1 MIDSNCLSF
10 TVSSLKTTNAI
21 KTNVIKIL
29 GAYMSTSIAKVAALA
44 VLSSAVVFASGCANK
59 PKTEVVVAPLGI
71 PGGQVGYNGAV
82 IVDNSNAVITGAEN
96 LQAVVYF
103 AFDSSEITSEAA
115 SVLNQH
121 ASLLSSNPNAGVVIA
136 GHTDERG
143 SREYNMALG
152 ERRAQAARNYLAAQG
167 VAANNVRI
175 ISYGEER
182 PAVAGTTEDAY
193 AQNRRAE
200 LSY

>member
-1 MIDSNCLSF
+1 
-10 TVSSLKTTNAI
+10 
-21 KTNVIKIL
+21 
-29 GAYMSTSIAKVAALA
+29 MSTSIAKVAALA

-59 PKTEVVVAPLGI
+59 RAISEVVVAPLGI

-167 VAANNVRI
+167 VAVNNVRI

>member
-1 MIDSNCLSF
+1 MSISF
-10 TVSSLKTTNAI
+10 S
-21 KTNVIKIL
+21 KI
-29 GAYMSTSIAKVAALA
+29 AVLA
-44 VLSSAVVFASGCANK
+44 VLSSAVAITTGCATK
-59 PKTEVVVAPLGI
+59 RATSEVVVAPLGI

-82 IVDNSNAVITGAEN
+82 IVDNSAAVITGAEN

-103 AFDSSEITSEAA
+103 AFDSSEITAQAA

-121 ASLLSSNPNAGVVIA
+121 VSLLNSNPAAGVVIA

-167 VAANNVRI
+167 VAANNIRV

-182 PAVAGTTEDAY
+182 PAAAGNTEEAY

>member
-1 MIDSNCLSF
+1 MSLTATLSHNPLSNRF
-10 TVSSLKTTNAI
+10 A
-21 KTNVIKIL
+21 KI
-29 GAYMSTSIAKVAALA
+29 AALA
-44 VLSSAVVFASGCANK
+44 ILSTAVAVTTGCATK
-59 PKTEVVVAPLGI
+59 RATSEVVVAPLGI
-71 PGGQVGYNGAV
+71 PSGQVGYTGGIDIANSSAV
-82 IVDNSNAVITGAEN
+82 ISAANN

-103 AFDSSEITSEAA
+103 DFDSSEITSQAA
-115 SVLNQH
+115 GILSQH
-121 ASLLSSNPNAGVVIA
+121 ASLLASNPGAGVLIA

-152 ERRAQAARNYLAAQG
+152 ERRAQAVSGYLAAQG
-167 VAANNVRI
+167 ATANNIQV

-182 PAVAGTTEDAY
+182 PAVAGTTEADY

>member
-1 MIDSNCLSF
+1 
-10 TVSSLKTTNAI
+10 
-21 KTNVIKIL
+21 
-29 GAYMSTSIAKVAALA
+29 MSTSFSKIAVLA
-44 VLSSAVVFASGCANK
+44 ILSSAVALTTGCATK
-59 PKTEVVVAPLGI
+59 RSTSEVVVAPLGI
-71 PGGQVGYNGAV
+71 PGGQAGYTGAV
-82 IVDNSNAVITGAEN
+82 IVDNSNAVISGAEN

-103 AFDSSEITSEAA
+103 AFDSSEITAQAA
-115 SVLNQH
+115 NVLNQH
-121 ASLLSSNPNAGVVIA
+121 ASLLSSNPAAGVVIA

-143 SREYNMALG
+143 SREYNIALG
-152 ERRAQAARNYLAAQG
+152 ERRAQAARDYLAAQG
-167 VAANNVRI
+167 VAVNNIRV

>member
-1 MIDSNCLSF
+1 
-10 TVSSLKTTNAI
+10 
-21 KTNVIKIL
+21 
-29 GAYMSTSIAKVAALA
+29 MSTIQTSSKLVSISNSSRFAKIAALA
-44 VLSSAVVFASGCANK
+44 VLSSAVALTTGCATK
-59 PKTEVVVAPLGI
+59 RSTSEVVVAPLGI
-71 PGGQVGYNGAV
+71 PGGQAGYTGAI
-82 IVDNSNAVITGAEN
+82 IVDNPNAIVTAADN

-103 AFDSSEITSEAA
+103 DFDRSDIRADAA
-115 SVLNQH
+115 NILNQH
-121 ASLLSSNPNAGVVIA
+121 ASLLSSNPAAGVLIA

-152 ERRAQAARNYLAAQG
+152 ERRAQSVSGYLAAQG
-167 VAANNVRI
+167 VPANNIRV

-182 PAVAGTTEDAY
+182 LATTGTTEDAH

>member
-1 MIDSNCLSF
+1 MSISF
-10 TVSSLKTTNAI
+10 S
-21 KTNVIKIL
+21 KI
-29 GAYMSTSIAKVAALA
+29 AVLA
-44 VLSSAVVFASGCANK
+44 VLSSAVAITTGCATK
-59 PKTEVVVAPLGI
+59 RTTSEV
-71 PGGQVGYNGAV
+71 GGQVGYNGAV
-82 IVDNSNAVITGAEN
+82 IVDNSSAVITGAEN

-103 AFDSSEITSEAA
+103 GFDSSEITSQAA

-121 ASLLSSNPNAGVVIA
+121 AGLLSSNPAAGVVIA

-143 SREYNMALG
+143 SREYNIALG

-167 VAANNVRI
+167 VAVNNIRV

-182 PAVAGTTEDAY
+182 PAAAGNTEDAY

>member
-1 MIDSNCLSF
+1 MSISF
-10 TVSSLKTTNAI
+10 SE
-21 KTNVIKIL
+21 
-29 GAYMSTSIAKVAALA
+29 IAVLAL
-44 VLSSAVVFASGCANK
+44 LSSAVALTTGCATK
-59 PKTEVVVAPLGI
+59 RSTSEVVVAPLGI

-96 LQAVVYF
+96 IQAVVYF
-103 AFDSSEITSEAA
+103 AFDSSEITAQSA

-121 ASLLSSNPNAGVVIA
+121 VSLLNSNPAATVVIA

-167 VAANNVRI
+167 VTANNIRV

-182 PAVAGTTEDAY
+182 PAAAGNTEDAY

>member
-1 MIDSNCLSF
+1 MSISF
-10 TVSSLKTTNAI
+10 S
-21 KTNVIKIL
+21 KI
-29 GAYMSTSIAKVAALA
+29 AALA
-44 VLSSAVVFASGCANK
+44 VLSSAVALTTGCATK
-59 PKTEVVVAPLGI
+59 RTTSEVVVAPLGI
-71 PGGQVGYNGAV
+71 PSGQAGYTGAV
-82 IVDNSNAVITGAEN
+82 VVDNSNTVITGAEN

-103 AFDSSEITSEAA
+103 AFDSSEITSQAA

-121 ASLLSSNPNAGVVIA
+121 AALLSSNPSASVVIA

-143 SREYNMALG
+143 SREYNIALG
-152 ERRAQAARNYLAAQG
+152 ERRAQAARNYLATQG
-167 VAANNVRI
+167 VAVNNIRV

-182 PAVAGTTEDAY
+182 PVAAGTTEDAY

>member
-1 MIDSNCLSF
+1 MSISF
-10 TVSSLKTTNAI
+10 S
-21 KTNVIKIL
+21 KI
-29 GAYMSTSIAKVAALA
+29 AVLA
-44 VLSSAVVFASGCANK
+44 VLSSAVAITTGCATK
-59 PKTEVVVAPLGI
+59 RATSEVVVAPLGI
-71 PGGQVGYNGAV
+71 PGGAGYNGAV
-82 IVDNSNAVITGAEN
+82 MVGNSNAVITGAEN
-96 LQAVVYF
+96 IQAVVYF
-103 AFDSSEITSEAA
+103 AFDSSEITAQAA

-121 ASLLSSNPNAGVVIA
+121 VSLLNSNPSSGVVVA

-152 ERRAQAARNYLAAQG
+152 ERRAQAARDYLAAQG
-167 VAANNVRI
+167 VAANNIRV

-182 PAVAGTTEDAY
+182 PAAAGNAEDAY

>member
-1 MIDSNCLSF
+1 MSIHSALSNTLSKNR
-10 TVSSLKTTNAI
+10 LA
-21 KTNVIKIL
+21 KI
-29 GAYMSTSIAKVAALA
+29 AALT
-44 VLSSAVVFASGCANK
+44 VLSSAVALTTGCATK
-59 PKTEVVVAPLGI
+59 RATSEVVVAPLGI
-71 PGGQVGYNGAV
+71 PSGQVAYTGAV
-82 IVDNSNAVITGAEN
+82 MVDNPTAIVTAADT

-103 AFDSSEITSEAA
+103 DFDSSEITAQSS

-121 ASLLSSNPNAGVVIA
+121 ASLLSSNSAASVIVA

-143 SREYNMALG
+143 SREYNIALG
-152 ERRAQAARNYLAAQG
+152 ERRAQSVRSYLTTQGIAADNIK
-167 VAANNVRI
+167 V

-182 PAVAGTTEDAY
+182 PAVAGTTEEAY

>member
-1 MIDSNCLSF
+1 MSISF
-10 TVSSLKTTNAI
+10 S
-21 KTNVIKIL
+21 KI
-29 GAYMSTSIAKVAALA
+29 AVLA
-44 VLSSAVVFASGCANK
+44 VLSSAVALTTGCATK
-59 PKTEVVVAPLGI
+59 RSTSEVVVAPLGI

-103 AFDSSEITSEAA
+103 AFDSSEITAQAA

-121 ASLLSSNPNAGVVIA
+121 VSLLNSNPAAGVVIA

-167 VAANNVRI
+167 VTANNIRV

-182 PAVAGTTEDAY
+182 PAAAGSTEDAY

>member
-1 MIDSNCLSF
+1 MSISF
-10 TVSSLKTTNAI
+10 S
-21 KTNVIKIL
+21 KI
-29 GAYMSTSIAKVAALA
+29 AVLA
-44 VLSSAVVFASGCANK
+44 VLSSAVALTTGCATK
-59 PKTEVVVAPLGI
+59 RSTSEVVVAPLGI

-96 LQAVVYF
+96 IQAVVYF
-103 AFDSSEITSEAA
+103 AFDSSEITAQSA

-121 ASLLSSNPNAGVVIA
+121 VSLLNSNPAATVVIA

-167 VAANNVRI
+167 VTAFNIRV

-182 PAVAGTTEDAY
+182 PAAAGNTEDAY

>member
-1 MIDSNCLSF
+1 MSISF
-10 TVSSLKTTNAI
+10 S
-21 KTNVIKIL
+21 KI
-29 GAYMSTSIAKVAALA
+29 AVLA
-44 VLSSAVVFASGCANK
+44 VLSSAVALTTGCATK
-59 PKTEVVVAPLGI
+59 RSTSEVVVAPLGI

-82 IVDNSNAVITGAEN
+82 IVDNSNAVIAGAEN
-96 LQAVVYF
+96 IQAVVYF
-103 AFDSSEITSEAA
+103 AFDSSEITAQSA

-121 ASLLSSNPNAGVVIA
+121 VSLLNSNPAATVVIA

-167 VAANNVRI
+167 VTANNIRV

-182 PAVAGTTEDAY
+182 PAAAGNTEDAY

>member
-1 MIDSNCLSF
+1 MSISF
-10 TVSSLKTTNAI
+10 S
-21 KTNVIKIL
+21 KIAVL
-29 GAYMSTSIAKVAALA
+29 AL
-44 VLSSAVVFASGCANK
+44 LSSAVALTTGCATK
-59 PKTEVVVAPLGI
+59 RTTSEVVVAPLGI

-96 LQAVVYF
+96 IQAVVYF
-103 AFDSSEITSEAA
+103 AFDSSEITAQSA

-121 ASLLSSNPNAGVVIA
+121 VSLLNSNPAATVVIA

-167 VAANNVRI
+167 VTANNIRV

-182 PAVAGTTEDAY
+182 PAAAGNTEDAY

>member
-1 MIDSNCLSF
+1 MSISF
-10 TVSSLKTTNAI
+10 S
-21 KTNVIKIL
+21 KI
-29 GAYMSTSIAKVAALA
+29 AVLA
-44 VLSSAVVFASGCANK
+44 VLSSAVALTTGCATK
-59 PKTEVVVAPLGI
+59 RTTSEVVVAPLGI

-96 LQAVVYF
+96 IQAVVYF
-103 AFDSSEITSEAA
+103 AFDSSEITAQSA

-121 ASLLSSNPNAGVVIA
+121 VSLLNSNPAATVVIA

-167 VAANNVRI
+167 VTANNIRV

-182 PAVAGTTEDAY
+182 PAAAGNTEDAY

>member
-1 MIDSNCLSF
+1 MSVYFTLS
-10 TVSSLKTTNAI
+10 KAI
-21 KTNVIKIL
+21 SKNHFAKI
-29 GAYMSTSIAKVAALA
+29 AALA
-44 VLSSAVVFASGCANK
+44 ILSSAVALTTGCATK
-59 PKTEVVVAPLGI
+59 QTTSEIVVAPLGI
-71 PGGQVGYNGAV
+71 PDGQVGYTGAIVMDNSGAV
-82 IVDNSNAVITGAEN
+82 ISAANN

-103 AFDSSEITSEAA
+103 AFDSSEITSQSA
-115 SVLNQH
+115 SVLSQH
-121 ASLLSSNPNAGVVIA
+121 ASLLTSNPAASVLIA

-152 ERRAQAARNYLAAQG
+152 ERRAQSASAYLAAQG
-167 VAANNVRI
+167 VPANNIRV

-182 PAVAGTTEDAY
+182 PAAAGTTEEAY

>member
-1 MIDSNCLSF
+1 MSQNLP
-10 TVSSLKTTNAI
+10 SSSRFA
-21 KTNVIKIL
+21 KI
-29 GAYMSTSIAKVAALA
+29 AALA
-44 VLSSAVVFASGCANK
+44 VLSSAVALTTGCATK
-59 PKTEVVVAPLGI
+59 RTTSEVVVAPLGI
-71 PGGQVGYNGAV
+71 PGGQGAYTGAV
-82 IVDNSNAVITGAEN
+82 IVDNQVGVVNAAN
-96 LQAVVYF
+96 NMQAVVYF
-103 AFDSSEITSEAA
+103 AFDSSEITAQSA

-121 ASLLSSNPNAGVVIA
+121 ASLLSTNPTAEVLIA

-143 SREYNMALG
+143 SREYALG

-167 VAANNVRI
+167 VAANNIRV

-182 PAVAGTTEDAY
+182 PAVAGNTEEAY

>member
-1 MIDSNCLSF
+1 MSLTAALSNH
-10 TVSSLKTTNAI
+10 AI
-21 KTNVIKIL
+21 T
-29 GAYMSTSIAKVAALA
+29 KVAALA
-44 VLSSAVVFASGCANK
+44 ILSSAVVLATGCQTKRA
-59 PKTEVVVAPLGI
+59 TSEVVVAPLGI
-71 PGGQVGYNGAV
+71 PGGQVGYTGAV
-82 IVDNSNAVITGAEN
+82 VVDNAGNVISAANN

-103 AFDSSEITSEAA
+103 AFDSSEISAESA
-115 SVLNQH
+115 SVLSQH
-121 ASLLSSNPNAGVVIA
+121 ASLLNSNPAASVLIA

-152 ERRAQAARNYLAAQG
+152 ERRAQSVSSYLAAQG
-167 VAANNVRI
+167 VNPSNIRV

-182 PAVAGTTEDAY
+182 PAVNGTTEEAY

>member
-1 MIDSNCLSF
+1 MSISF
-10 TVSSLKTTNAI
+10 S
-21 KTNVIKIL
+21 KI
-29 GAYMSTSIAKVAALA
+29 AVLA
-44 VLSSAVVFASGCANK
+44 VLSSAVALTTGCATK
-59 PKTEVVVAPLGI
+59 RSTSEVVVAPLGI

-96 LQAVVYF
+96 IQAVVYF
-103 AFDSSEITSEAA
+103 AFDSSEITAQSA

-121 ASLLSSNPNAGVVIA
+121 VSLLNSNPAATVVIA

-167 VAANNVRI
+167 VTANNIRVI
-175 ISYGEER
+175 
-182 PAVAGTTEDAY
+182 
-193 AQNRRAE
+193 
-200 LSY
+200 

>member
-1 MIDSNCLSF
+1 MSISF
-10 TVSSLKTTNAI
+10 A
-21 KTNVIKIL
+21 KI
-29 GAYMSTSIAKVAALA
+29 AVLA
-44 VLSSAVVFASGCANK
+44 VLSSAVALTTGCATK
-59 PKTEVVVAPLGI
+59 RSTSEVVVAPLGI
-71 PGGQVGYNGAV
+71 PGGQVGYTGAV
-82 IVDNSNAVITGAEN
+82 VVDNSNVIMTGAEN

-103 AFDSSEITSEAA
+103 AFDSSDITAQAA
-115 SVLNQH
+115 NVLNQH
-121 ASLLSSNPNAGVVIA
+121 ASLLSSNPAAGVVIA

-152 ERRAQAARNYLAAQG
+152 ERRAQAARNYLGAQG
-167 VAANNVRI
+167 VAANNIRV

-182 PAVAGTTEDAY
+182 PAAAGNTEDAY

>member
-1 MIDSNCLSF
+1 MSISF
-10 TVSSLKTTNAI
+10 S
-21 KTNVIKIL
+21 KI
-29 GAYMSTSIAKVAALA
+29 AVLA
-44 VLSSAVVFASGCANK
+44 VLSSAVALTTGCATK
-59 PKTEVVVAPLGI
+59 RSTSEVVVAPLGI
-71 PGGQVGYNGAV
+71 PGGYSGYNSAV
-82 IVDNSNAVITGAEN
+82 SVGNSNAVIASAEN

-103 AFDSSEITSEAA
+103 AFDSSEITAQSA

-121 ASLLSSNPNAGVVIA
+121 VSLLNSNPAAGVVIA

-152 ERRAQAARNYLAAQG
+152 ERRAQSARNYLAAQG
-167 VAANNVRI
+167 VNANNIRV

-182 PAVAGTTEDAY
+182 AATAGNTEDAY